1 MNDININQDRPQL
14 IRLDIRING
23 MRKVKEVLYKL
34 QTDIKRNN
42 TINKKG

>member
-1 MNDININQDRPQL
+1 MNTINIIEDSPQL

>member
-1 MNDININQDRPQL
+1 MNTINIIEDSPQL

-23 MRKVKEVLYKL
+23 MRRVKEVLRERNTSKE
-34 QTDIKRNN
+34 RNN